1 VASDTAETPATYD
14 RHRMDRTFEVVEFP
28 SEGARLRGRLYRSK
42 DTKPSAVVVMAHGTS
57 ATITMTTDSYA
68 EVFQEAGLTV
78 LLYDHRNFGVS
89 GGAPRQEINP
99 WIQARGYRDA
109 VTFVQSQ
116 GGVDRDR
123 IALWGDS
130 YSGAEVVVVAAV
142 DDRVTA
148 VVAQVPA
155 CGTEL
160 PPSDPDGSLFALL
173 RETLLEGDV
182 GGGPG
187 DTLGPMPVVSADQLT
202 TPSLLP
208 PIQAFRWFI
217 EYGGRHGT
225 GWHNVATRV
234 VPKTAPFHAGIAARH
249 LHRPLLMLIAP
260 QDEMPHANP
269 DVSRA
274 AFEAVPATKH
284 LIEIDGGHFG
294 LLYFPSDLFDTSSRA
309 QRDFLVQILM

>member
-1 VASDTAETPATYD
+1 
-14 RHRMDRTFEVVEFP
+14 M
-28 SEGARLRGRLYRSK
+28 
-42 DTKPSAVVVMAHGTS
+42 
-57 ATITMTTDSYA
+57 
-68 EVFQEAGLTV
+68 
-78 LLYDHRNFGVS
+78 
-89 GGAPRQEINP
+89 
-99 WIQARGYRDA
+99 
-109 VTFVQSQ
+109 
-116 GGVDRDR
+116 
-123 IALWGDS
+123 
-130 YSGAEVVVVAAV
+130 AAV
-142 DDRVTA
+142 DDRVAA

-225 GWHNVATRV
+225 GWHNVATRGR
-234 VPKTAPFHAGIAARH
+234 PEDGARFTPASPRRICD
-249 LHRPLLMLIAP
+249 RPLLMLIAP

-294 LLYFPSDLFDTSSRA
+294 LLYFPSDLFDASSRA
-309 QRDFLVQILM
+309 QRDFLVQTLM